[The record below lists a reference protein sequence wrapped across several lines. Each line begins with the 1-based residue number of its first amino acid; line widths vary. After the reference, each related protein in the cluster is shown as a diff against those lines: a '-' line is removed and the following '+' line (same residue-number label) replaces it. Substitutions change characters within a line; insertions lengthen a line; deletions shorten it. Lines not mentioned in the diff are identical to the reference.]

1 MVWLGIRDKE
11 EPVERPFPI
20 PAPVMERLRRKGPE
34 TRIAVVGASN
44 NPEKYGHIIVR
55 NLHGKG
61 YTVLPIHPKE
71 REIAGL
77 RAYPTVAEAPPPIH
91 VVNFVTPPAVTR
103 QVLESLDPAV
113 VDTVWFQDG
122 SWDDEAIA
130 AARTRFPHVV
140 HQACIMMVTN
150 Y

>member
-1 MVWLGIRDKE
+1 MQ
-11 EPVERPFPI
+11 PPTPI
-20 PAPVMERLRRKGPE
+20 PEVVMERLRRKGPE

-55 NLHGKG
+55 NLSGKG
-61 YTVLPIHPKE
+61 YTVLPINPKE
-71 REIAGL
+71 PEIAGL
-77 RAYPTVAEAPPPIH
+77 PAYPSVAAAPGPIH

-103 QVLESLDPAV
+103 QVLASLDPSA

-122 SWDDEAIA
+122 SWDDNVIA
-130 AARTRFPHVV
+130 DATSRFRNVV
-140 HQACIMMVTN
+140 HRACIMVVTN

>member
-1 MVWLGIRDKE
+1 ME
-11 EPVERPFPI
+11 QQSPI
-20 PAPVMERLRRKGPE
+20 PGPVMERLRVKGPE

-44 NPEKYGHIIVR
+44 HPQKYGNIIVR

-71 REIAGL
+71 AEIAGL
-77 RAYPTVAEAPPPIH
+77 PAYESVSKAPAPIH
-91 VVNFVTPPAVTR
+91 LVNFVTPPAVTR
-103 QVLESLDPAV
+103 QVLGSLDPAV

-122 SWDDEAIA
+122 SWDDEVIA
-130 AARTRFPHVV
+130 AARARFRHVV
-140 HQACIMMVTN
+140 HQACIMVVTN